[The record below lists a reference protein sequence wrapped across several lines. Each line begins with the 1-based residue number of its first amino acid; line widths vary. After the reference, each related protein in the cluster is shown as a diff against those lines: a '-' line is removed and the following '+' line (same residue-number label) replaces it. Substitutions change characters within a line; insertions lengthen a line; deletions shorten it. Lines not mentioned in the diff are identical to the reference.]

1 MNKTTFEDFIS
12 ENGSLTYTNVG
23 TSMMPLLRQ
32 GKDLFTITK
41 KGRKRCKK
49 GDVVLYRKSGKYVL
63 HRIIK
68 VRKNDYVILGD
79 NCISKEYCIKDR
91 DIIGIMTSF
100 VRSGR
105 EYSVN
110 DLSYQIYSKIILTFT
125 EPRIFLK
132 KKYLSLKRRVKKIIY
147 EK

>member
-12 ENGSLTYTNVG
+12 ENGKLTYTNIG

-32 GKDLFTITK
+32 GKDLFTVTK

-49 GDVVLYRKSGKYVL
+49 GDVILYRKSGKYVL

-79 NCISKEYCIKDR
+79 NCINKEYGIKDR